1 MAKKI
6 LIIDDD
12 LDTLRLVGAMLQRRG
27 YQIVVASSGEQGLVQ
42 AANEK
47 PDLALV
53 DVMMP
58 QMMAMR

>member
-27 YQIVVASSGEQGLVQ
+27 YQIVVASSG
-42 AANEK
+42 
-47 PDLALV
+47 
-53 DVMMP
+53 
-58 QMMAMR
+58 